1 MLIYGFLAVK
11 QIRNSPG
18 DIIFMLAVTDLAM
31 AISNAYYSYKII
43 TDGQQDPYGK
53 TCLNTAIVTSVASDL
68 NDMYNLSFFVFFI
81 LSIRGSLKPAKIPFF
96 FYHLIPLIAETL
108 KFYYEYVNDHLGM
121 SIYGNCQLKTNVGY
135 MFNIVGANILVF
147 LLFVVFP
154 IFAAFYT
161 RKHLPASQKVTNTR
175 E

>member
-1 MLIYGFLAVK
+1 MLKLIFPILLLIILAPTPARASISHECIDKSGDFQCDQQTCFCTYNVWQAYFTFSIQSVTIILSLMLIYGFLAVK

-81 LSIRGSLKPAKIPFF
+81 LSIRSIWFWLSLKYKDF
-96 FYHLIPLIAETL
+96 
-108 KFYYEYVNDHLGM
+108 
-121 SIYGNCQLKTNVGY
+121 Q
-135 MFNIVGANILVF
+135 
-147 LLFVVFP
+147 
-154 IFAAFYT
+154 
-161 RKHLPASQKVTNTR
+161 
-175 E
+175 